1 MCRNNELRKFRTLDG
16 AQRRAAIRRHLAGAD
31 KIDFTADPHSL
42 AISQQCALADMARA
56 VCWRKSITS
65 CMSLGL
71 AFFVYLSRDAGKGA
85 A

>member
-1 MCRNNELRKFRTLDG
+1 MCRNTELKKFRTLAG
-16 AQRRAAIRRHLAGAD
+16 PARRAAIRRHLAGAEQ
-31 KIDFTADPHSL
+31 IDFAADPHSL

-71 AFFVYLSRDAGKGA
+71 AFFVYLSRDAGKGVA
-85 A
+85 

>member
-1 MCRNNELRKFRTLDG
+1 MRKFRTLEG
-16 AQRRAAIRRHLAGAD
+16 AQRRAAIRRYLAAQESIPFD
-31 KIDFTADPHSL
+31 ADPHTLKS
-42 AISQQCALADMARA
+42 SQQCALADMARA

-71 AFFVYLSRDAGKGA
+71 AFYVYLSRDAGKGA